1 MKYKVLLVIIVLM
14 FLMFGVGLTYSYF
27 NSELDHIST
36 DQKVAGFIF
45 DTSSLDRLELPLT
58 DLRPGESREYNFS
71 VSNTKSN
78 KTSDVT
84 IVYQLT
90 ILTPHFTPLDIELYR
105 GNTKVMTCD
114 ETYSRNNSNE
124 LVCNSS
130 LFELTHQNESTDNF
144 SLKITFDDEYNDLTY
159 SNLIDYLNVE
169 IKSYQKV

>member
-1 MKYKVLLVIIVLM
+1 MRYKVLLVIFILM
-14 FLMFGVGLTYSYF
+14 FLMFGFGLTYSYF
-27 NSELDHIST
+27 SNEMDYIST
-36 DQKVAGFIF
+36 DQKVASFIF
-45 DTSSLDRLELPLT
+45 NTTSLDRLELPLT
-58 DLRPGESREYNFS
+58 DLKPGDTREYNFS

-84 IVYQLT
+84 IIYQLT

-114 ETYSRNNSNE
+114 ETYSRNTSNE
-124 LVCNSS
+124 LVCNTEV
-130 LFELTHQNESTDNF
+130 FELSHQNESTDNF
-144 SLKITFDDEYNDLTY
+144 SIKITFDDKYNDLTY

>member
-1 MKYKVLLVIIVLM
+1 M
-14 FLMFGVGLTYSYF
+14 FLMFGFGLTYSYF
-27 NSELDHIST
+27 SNEMDYIST
-36 DQKVAGFIF
+36 DQKVASFIF
-45 DTSSLDRLELPLT
+45 NTTSLDRLELPLT
-58 DLRPGESREYNFS
+58 DLKPGDTREYNFS

-84 IVYQLT
+84 IIYQLT

-114 ETYSRNNSNE
+114 ETYSRNTNNE
-124 LVCNSS
+124 LVCNTEV
-130 LFELTHQNESTDNF
+130 FELSHQNESTDNF
-144 SLKITFDDEYNDLTY
+144 SIKITFDDKYNDLTY

>member
-1 MKYKVLLVIIVLM
+1 MRYKVLLVIFILM
-14 FLMFGVGLTYSYF
+14 FLMFGFGLTYSYF
-27 NSELDHIST
+27 SNEMDYIST
-36 DQKVAGFIF
+36 DQKVASFIF
-45 DTSSLDRLELPLT
+45 NTTSLDRLELPLT
-58 DLRPGESREYNFS
+58 DLKPGDTREYNFS

-84 IVYQLT
+84 IIYQLT

-114 ETYSRNNSNE
+114 ETYSRNTSNE
-124 LVCNSS
+124 LVCNTEV
-130 LFELTHQNESTDNF
+130 FELSHQNESTDNF
-144 SLKITFDDEYNDLTY
+144 SIKITFDGKYNDLTY